1 MKLPS
6 IPQRF
11 RDVQWRYC
19 VKVGLAAGLGYLL
32 TRGGENEYAIYSAMT
47 AALIVGATVGEDFQA
62 SGSRAKGT
70 LAGMIA
76 GVALSALF
84 GPSALGVGLA
94 VAATA
99 LLALALGWGIPVARV
114 GVTVC
119 IVTMVLHGVHAL
131 EYDLLRALNTL
142 IGIAVGLAVS
152 FLVWPVRGRDALGR
166 AMRRALEAAAKLLDA
181 LAAGERDLRPAQ
193 SNLYDAL
200 GAVVKAGKEIRLERR
215 MGIETA
221 ALDPRGLPVLQLGLE
236 LLAVALAHEGHAPG
250 SAERQSLE
258 ALRRRL
264 DELAGSAH

>member
-1 MKLPS
+1 MKLH
-6 IPQRF
+6 
-11 RDVQWRYC
+11 WRYC
-19 VKVGLAAGLGYLL
+19 IKVGLAAALGYLL
-32 TRGGENEYAIYSAMT
+32 TRGSENEYGIYSAMT
-47 AALIVGATVGEDFQA
+47 AALIVGATVGEDFEP

-76 GVALSALF
+76 GVAMSSLLGSSAL
-84 GPSALGVGLA
+84 AVGIA

-99 LLALALGWGIPVARV
+99 LIALALGWGIPVARV

-119 IVTMVLHGVHAL
+119 IVTIVFHGVHAL

-152 FLVWPVRGRDALGR
+152 FFVWPVRGRHALER
-166 AMRRALEAAAKLLDA
+166 ALRRALDAAGKLLDA
-181 LAAGERDLRPAQ
+181 MAAGEGDLRSAQ
-193 SNLYDAL
+193 SSLYDAL
-200 GAVVKAGKEIRLERR
+200 GAVVKAGKDIRRERGL
-215 MGIETA
+215 GIETE

-236 LLAVALAHEGHAPG
+236 ILAVALAVEGHAPA

-264 DELAGSAH
+264 DGLAGSAH

>member
-1 MKLPS
+1 MRLP
-6 IPQRF
+6 PLPRP
-11 RDVQWRYC
+11 VGGLQWRFC
-19 VKVGLAAGLGYLL
+19 VKVGLAAALGYLL
-32 TRGGENEYAIYSAMT
+32 TRGAQNEYAIYSAMT
-47 AALIVGATVGEDFQA
+47 AALIVGATVGEDFEA
-62 SGSRAKGT
+62 SGNRAKGT

-76 GVALSALF
+76 GVAVSAIF

-99 LLALALGWGIPVARV
+99 LLALALGWGVPVARV

-119 IVTMVLHGVHAL
+119 IITLVLHGVHAL

-142 IGIAVGLAVS
+142 IGIVVGLAVS
-152 FLVWPVRGRDALGR
+152 FFVWPVRGRDALER
-166 AMRRALEAAAKLLDA
+166 AMRRALEAATKLLDA

-193 SNLYDAL
+193 SSLYDAL

-236 LLAVALAHEGHAPG
+236 LLSVALALEGHAPG
-250 SAERQSLE
+250 SAERPSLE

-264 DELAGSAH
+264 QELAGSAH